1 MDPCIPAAGAAQ
13 PENCPPLLTAL
24 LDLPPHLL
32 LVILQHLDLVSL
44 CSIARCNRQLL
55 RLCSHPSLWPD
66 VMQLYATTDWCL
78 GSVRLVLSDILK
90 LPPQA
95 RKKIASLKCTS
106 SSSLCSILSH
116 TLSQTATVLHSWLQV
131 FHAAQL
137 DVRRSRRF
145 PALVPMHNLRTILAT
160 ADAEGLA
167 ERVSR
172 ALQDRLHKAHNSLW
186 RHDTW
191 QQLPPAASMTICRA
205 DGASIRAALRPQ
217 AVVPRLVQ
225 QLQQTGWPQCQLPGS
240 LQQVIPPDC
249 SSTSSRADPLLDS
262 QPGLLQVLHLCQHRM
277 HLLHTQQL
285 PQLQHLRG
293 ACTPVPGLDKTQGAA
308 AASKKAAGCWRPN
321 MTAVQ
326 AAAAKLPTEDVVRC
340 VCVM

>member
-1 MDPCIPAAGAAQ
+1 MQSPVTVARCHAVVRHNRLVFGRCAPCAVRHTEASPTGKE
-13 PENCPPLLTAL
+13 ENCVTQV
-24 LDLPPHLL
+24 H
-32 LVILQHLDLVSL
+32 
-44 CSIARCNRQLL
+44 
-55 RLCSHPSLWPD
+55 
-66 VMQLYATTDWCL
+66 
-78 GSVRLVLSDILK
+78 LK
-90 LPPQA
+90 LL
-95 RKKIASLKCTS
+95 SLFHPFTHFVTD
-106 SSSLCSILSH
+106 L
-116 TLSQTATVLHSWLQV
+116 LHSWLQV

-217 AVVPRLVQ
+217 PVVPRLVQ

-340 VCVM
+340 VCVCDVATMYLLLLMSLVKGKV